1 MTEFDV
7 TLKTVILVAVST
19 QQRGQTIVFRKHFS
33 KDKGWH
39 QFAIIEHLKHLNGS
53 FSSIL

>member
-19 QQRGQTIVFRKHFS
+19 QQRGQTIVFRKYFS
-33 KDKGWH
+33 KDKRWH
-39 QFAIIEHLKHLNGS
+39 QFAIIEHWKHLNGS

>member
-1 MTEFDV
+1 MIEFDV

-19 QQRGQTIVFRKHFS
+19 QQRGQTIIFRKHFS